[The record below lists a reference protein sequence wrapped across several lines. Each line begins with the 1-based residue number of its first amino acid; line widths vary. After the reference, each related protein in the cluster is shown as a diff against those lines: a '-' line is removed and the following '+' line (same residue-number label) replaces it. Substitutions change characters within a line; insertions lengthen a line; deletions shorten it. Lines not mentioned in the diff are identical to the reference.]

1 MLAGELKPLHRRHRS
16 RSRRNRTGSA
26 AAVAI
31 VRSIAFLV
39 LVVACVAGLRL
50 LCDGIQLYGDRS
62 GRTQAENRAPSLSAL
77 AGPQSTPIHPRNRRL
92 VYPYSV
98 IPGGVSSADELR
110 DAAAHDATVAGHY
123 AGFNYKQARVV
134 QVDRPQLVYLSYR
147 RGTQVYWS
155 SKQASLRPGEK
166 LITDGKITA
175 RTRCGNQVS
184 VLPQARTA
192 PDEPL
197 MAELD
202 RPDAVASGIE
212 FPSTLNSDLL
222 QVDPVMP
229 IGPGPTAGGTLVG
242 PGPPGVSMPFPVGLP
257 INGGGACVP
266 TKKNNFCK
274 TAPPPPPPPPPP
286 PETVPEPGTVVLV
299 LSGAAAVFARFR
311 QKRH

>member
-1 MLAGELKPLHRRHRS
+1 V
-16 RSRRNRTGSA
+16 A
-26 AAVAI
+26 A
-31 VRSIAFLV
+31 
-39 LVVACVAGLRL
+39 
-50 LCDGIQLYGDRS
+50 
-62 GRTQAENRAPSLSAL
+62 
-77 AGPQSTPIHPRNRRL
+77 
-92 VYPYSV
+92 
-98 IPGGVSSADELR
+98 
-110 DAAAHDATVAGHY
+110 HY

-134 QVDRPQLVYLSYR
+134 QVARPQLVYLSYR

-155 SKQASLRPGEK
+155 SKQASLHPGEK

-202 RPDAVASGIE
+202 RPDAVASGTE

-229 IGPGPTAGGTLVG
+229 IRPGPTAGGTLVG

-266 TKKNNFCK
+266 TKKNNNCK
-274 TAPPPPPPPPPP
+274 TVPPPPPPPPPP
-286 PETVPEPGTVVLV
+286 IVPEPGTVVLV
-299 LSGAAAVFARFR
+299 LSGAAAVFVRFR
-311 QKRH
+311 LKRY